1 MNPNKKCLFYCF
13 ITSQLV
19 DVDVVKVVV
28 LLISPTNISLTNQFI
43 FRYIIIKLTVFSII
57 HQPSYEY
64 NFNNELF

>member
-1 MNPNKKCLFYCF
+1 MNPNKKMF
-13 ITSQLV
+13 I
-19 DVDVVKVVV
+19 
-28 LLISPTNISLTNQFI
+28 LLLYYVTISSRSKSSCPFDITHNISLTNQFI